1 MRRLLMG
8 VAVATLCAG
17 TSFTTVSFA
26 AEPDTQTSEQLQP
39 GTDTVDIELSDIN
52 GTKVHA
58 KFTKKELN
66 DLKLQPGSALTIISP
81 TDQVPQ
87 K

>member
-26 AEPDTQTSEQLQP
+26 AEQVSQASSEQLQP

-52 GTKVHA
+52 GTKIHA

-66 DLKLQPGSALTIISP
+66 SLNLQPGSALTIISP
-81 TDQVPQ
+81 TNQVP
-87 K
+87 